1 MSAFINN
8 SISSCKLYYLSL
20 FYLYKFLLI
29 HLYLFC
35 HINCI
40 IFMFMIYRRNKFR
53 NYTWSIIW
61 WTSSWCNPYNSRYGY
76 HLQTIRNTCQQAVSC
91 HSWNHFKTFFVFC
104 QYTWVS
110 WFFLETNSPLNFLLM
125 MHAVLQ
131 KLLTPMLSKTFRQR
145 IKR

>member
-8 SISSCKLYYLSL
+8 SISSWKLYSL
-20 FYLYKFLLI
+20 GLFNHENFLLI

-35 HINCI
+35 HVNCI
-40 IFMFMIYRRNKFR
+40 IFMYMIPRRSKYRNF
-53 NYTWSIIW
+53 TWSIIW
-61 WTSSWCNPYNSRYGY
+61 WTFSGRDPYNSRCDH

-91 HSWNHFKTFFVFC
+91 HSWNHFKTSLRLLSIYLSFIVFI
-104 QYTWVS
+104 
-110 WFFLETNSPLNFLLM
+110 ETNSPLNFLIM